1 MPKNELADFS
11 ANSNGLDNFKFEI
24 FSVKEV
30 SEDVIKISSSQGSF
44 FLRLE
49 YLQKLTESDIF
60 ANAKLNR
67 EQSEDCLQAAFCYS
81 AENVAVSYL
90 ARSEQSAFLLKQ
102 KLLKKGQRA
111 EYIEKALEYL
121 IKRKFLSDERYA
133 GAFLRSR
140 SINRNEGRTRLL
152 GELTKRGIDKETAN
166 IALNEFFEK
175 ECETEIL
182 NKALEKYK
190 RQGKTEEQIQ
200 KTLLRLG
207 FSWKNIK
214 TALEEN

>member
-67 EQSEDCLQAAFCYS
+67 EQTEDCLQAAFCYS
-81 AENVAVSYL
+81 AENIAVTYL

-111 EYIEKALEYL
+111 EHIEKALEYL

-152 GELTKRGIDKETAN
+152 GELTKR
-166 IALNEFFEK
+166 
-175 ECETEIL
+175 
-182 NKALEKYK
+182 
-190 RQGKTEEQIQ
+190 
-200 KTLLRLG
+200 
-207 FSWKNIK
+207 
-214 TALEEN
+214 